1 MLAVEGVKMSP
12 VLFIHKIYS
21 DGRVEKLEDTS
32 DLRDLHI
39 DDGFLWMHFDSQ
51 NQGLRAWLSEN
62 TRLDKRV
69 IESLIREDTRPNIL
83 KFKKGELL
91 TLRGMNFNEDYSEE
105 DMIALNIWVEERM
118 IITCRNQKILAI
130 NDISTNLYENNRIRS
145 VGVFLSELISLMN
158 NRIVEVIESIDDKSD
173 ELEEKILNKEYS
185 GVRNDLSRLRRKAV
199 QIRRYLI
206 PQREVL
212 NRLYMERFP
221 WIDDDDMFSLRS
233 SSERLVR
240 AIEDLDAIREHLS
253 LAQEELSNL
262 ANEEMN
268 QTMYVVAIIS
278 TLFLPLGFITGLFG
292 INVGGMPGID
302 KPDAFYVVVLICAV
316 TLVIEYS
323 LFKLKKKL

>member
-1 MLAVEGVKMSP
+1 MLVIEGVKMSP

-21 DGRVEKLEDTS
+21 DGRVEKLEDTK

-51 NQGLRAWLSEN
+51 NQGLRAWLSKN

-130 NDISTNLYENNRIRS
+130 NDISINLYENNRIRS

-158 NRIVEVIESIDDKSD
+158 NRIVEVIDSIDDKSD
-173 ELEEKILNKEYS
+173 ELEERILNKDYS
-185 GVRNDLSRLRRKAV
+185 GVRNDLSRLRRKVV

-206 PQREVL
+206 PQRDVL

-253 LAQEELSNL
+253 LGQEELANL

-268 QTMYVVAIIS
+268 KTMYVVAIIS

-292 INVGGMPGID
+292 INVAGMPGID
-302 KPDAFYVVVLICAV
+302 KPNAFYAVVLICAV
-316 TLVIEYS
+316 TLVIEYTF
-323 LFKLKKKL
+323 FKLKKKL